1 MPIVFDYML
10 LLLFV
15 RDCAT
20 QLVKIHT
27 QMQEML
33 KSMLCP
39 KKKSSP
45 EKGHIAL
52 LPLPQNIKE
61 RLQKFVLSFD
71 FYQLLEARLI
81 SIRYVHHHLTF
92 WCLP

>member
-1 MPIVFDYML
+1 M

-20 QLVKIHT
+20 QLVKIHADARDV
-27 QMQEML
+27 EIHAVY
-33 KSMLCP
+33 
-39 KKKSSP
+39 KKFSSP

-61 RLQKFVLSFD
+61 RF
-71 FYQLLEARLI
+71 
-81 SIRYVHHHLTF
+81 
-92 WCLP
+92 